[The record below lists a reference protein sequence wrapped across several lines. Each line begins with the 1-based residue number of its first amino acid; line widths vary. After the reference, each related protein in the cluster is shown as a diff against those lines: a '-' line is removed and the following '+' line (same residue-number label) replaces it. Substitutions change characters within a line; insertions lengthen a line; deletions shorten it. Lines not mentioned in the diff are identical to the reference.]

1 MPTYLITGGN
11 RGLGLEFARQL
22 SKRSG
27 VTIIATARDVARA
40 TDLARLVHQVLPLDV
55 QDEESIR
62 VLGKRL
68 ADRPIDVLINNA
80 GVSSDQKTVESL
92 TQAELRRVFDVNA
105 FGPMLVARHVL
116 AGLRAG
122 ERKTV
127 FNITSL
133 LGSIAG
139 NSGGSSYAYRASKA
153 ALNMFTVSL
162 ANELRGEG
170 FTCVAVHPGWVQT
183 DMGGPSAPLTVEQSV
198 TAMLKILDGLKPGD
212 TGRFFDHDGTTIPW

>member
-1 MPTYLITGGN
+1 MPTYLLTGGN

-22 SKRSG
+22 SKRDG
-27 VTIIATARDVARA
+27 VTIIATARDVGRA
-40 TDLARLVHQVLPLDV
+40 TDLARLVHQVLPLDL
-55 QDEESIR
+55 QDEDSIR
-62 VLGKRL
+62 ELGLRL
-68 ADRPIDVLINNA
+68 SDRPIDVLINNA
-80 GVSSDQKTVESL
+80 GVSSDQKTVTSL

-105 FGPMLVARHVL
+105 FGPMLMTRHVL

-122 ERKTV
+122 ERKMV
-127 FNITSL
+127 FNITSV

-153 ALNMFTVSL
+153 ALNMLTVSL

-183 DMGGPSAPLTVEQSV
+183 DMGGPGAPLTVEQSV
-198 TAMLKILDGLKPGD
+198 TAMLKLLDGLKPDD
-212 TGRFFDHDGTTIPW
+212 TGRFFNYDGATIPW